1 MMANTPFGDNML
13 LAGSGADA
21 LDGLERN
28 DQLPGLAEPKHPTS
42 TPAFTRALGLARIE
56 GAIDAFDASGTA
68 VILVDRAGKVL
79 RLNQVAERVIGDD
92 LRIVDGRLVSVDDSA
107 TLSLNRTFRELI

>member
-56 GAIDAFDASGTA
+56 GAIEAFDASGTA
-68 VILVDRAGKVL
+68 VILLDRAGKIFW
-79 RLNQVAERVIGDD
+79 LNRFAERAVGED
-92 LRIVDGRLVSVDDSA
+92 LRIVDGRLVSIHHSA
-107 TLSLNRTFRELI
+107 TLTLK